1 MSSPGLRYS
10 LLRIMLF
17 LGCLIV
23 LWLVGLRGLTL
34 VVLAGL
40 LSMVASLFV
49 LRGPREEFSA
59 RIASRVDER
68 AARAEAAGAHRITD
82 EEVEDAE
89 IGRHTEAGSDRRPP
103 QTDRRHDRGDR
114 RTDMRD
120 GR

>member
-23 LWLVGLRGLTL
+23 LWLVGLRGLLL
-34 VVLAGL
+34 VILAGL

-59 RIASRVDER
+59 RIAERVDR
-68 AARAEAAGAHRITD
+68 KAARAEAAGAHQVSD
-82 EEVEDAE
+82 EEVEDDE
-89 IGRHTEAGSDRRPP
+89 IRRTSGDGRIDDRAARR
-103 QTDRRHDRGDR
+103 TDRRHDGL
-114 RTDMRD
+114 
-120 GR
+120 

>member
-23 LWLVGLRGLTL
+23 LWLVGLRGLLL
-34 VVLAGL
+34 VILAGL

-59 RIASRVDER
+59 RIAERVDR
-68 AARAEAAGAHRITD
+68 KAARAEAAGAHKVSD
-82 EEVEDAE
+82 EEVEDDE
-89 IGRHTEAGSDRRPP
+89 IRRTSSDGRIDDRAARR
-103 QTDRRHDRGDR
+103 TDRRHDGL
-114 RTDMRD
+114 
-120 GR
+120 